1 MHYTLETC
9 ICFPHESNVSGQ
21 RLLEGMSDEILL
33 SLKYL
38 CIHLSYCEIILLKGK
53 PLAKR
58 EGDSDEMWHGTV
70 QMLT

>member
-1 MHYTLETC
+1 
-9 ICFPHESNVSGQ
+9 
-21 RLLEGMSDEILL
+21 MSDEILL

-58 EGDSDEMWHGTV
+58 EGDSDEMWHGTL